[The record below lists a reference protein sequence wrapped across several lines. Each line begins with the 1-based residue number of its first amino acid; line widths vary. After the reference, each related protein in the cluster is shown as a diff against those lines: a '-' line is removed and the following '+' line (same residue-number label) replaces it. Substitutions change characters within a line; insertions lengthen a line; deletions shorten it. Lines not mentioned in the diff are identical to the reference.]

1 VIIIDQFQFYHSEQL
16 NTYLESNGLLIEQQ
30 AGFRRK
36 HSTQTSLLCT
46 TNQSLLNR
54 DRGCLNGVIFLDHKK
69 AFDCVDHNILTT
81 KIDYYGIRGRDL
93 AWFESDL
100 TNRIQICKA
109 DQITSNERAVKCSIP
124 QGSNLGP
131 LLFLLYINDLPNCL
145 SLSSASMFAD
155 DTNIS
160 TQGNTDTE
168 IQERLNIDLEDVHQW
183 LTSNKLTLNRKK
195 IEYMI
200 VGSRQRI
207 SNILTDPIVKFG
219 DSTIK
224 RVNKSKTLGVIVDEH
239 LSWNDQIQSI
249 VSKYSKGVGMIRR
262 IKKFVPQSI
271 VLKICNAIV
280 LSHFDYCSLVWDNC
294 SDYLLNKLQKL
305 QNRAASVITGRT

>member
-1 VIIIDQFQFYHSEQL
+1 M
-16 NTYLESNGLLIEQQ
+16 N
-30 AGFRRK
+30 
-36 HSTQTSLLCT
+36 
-46 TNQSLLNR
+46 
-54 DRGCLNGVIFLDHKK
+54 RGCLNGVIFLDLKK

-81 KIDYYGIRGRDL
+81 KMDYYGTRGRDL
-93 AWFESDL
+93 AWFESYL
-100 TNRIQICKA
+100 TNRIQICKVYL
-109 DQITSNERAVKCSIP
+109 ITSNERMVKCGIP
-124 QGSNLGP
+124 EGSNLGP

-160 TQGNTDTE
+160 TQGKTDNE
-168 IQERLNIDLEDVHQW
+168 IQERLNTDLENVHQW
-183 LTSNKLTLNRKK
+183 LTSNKLTFNKK
-195 IEYMI
+195 KTEYMI

-207 SNILTDPIVKFG
+207 SNILTDPIVKLG

-249 VSKYSKGVGMIRR
+249 VSKSSKGIGMIRS
-262 IKKFVPQSI
+262 IKKFVPQSTL
-271 VLKICNAIV
+271 LKIYNDIV

-294 SDYLLNKLQKL
+294 SDYLLNKLQK
-305 QNRAASVITGRT
+305 